1 MYKVEF
7 SVLTELQKSCP
18 PPTQRDLANSLSFSL
33 GKVNYVLRNL
43 REKGFLSDGNK
54 ITRQGREALEPYRV
68 KNAVILAAGLS
79 SRLAPISFEKPKGLL
94 TVRGEVLIER
104 QIRQLKAVG
113 INDITVV
120 VGYLKEQFFYLEEKF
135 GVKLVINE
143 DYWKYNNTSS
153 VSLVLDRLS
162 NTYLCSSD
170 NYFIENP
177 FNTYEYR
184 PYYSA
189 EFAEGKTEEYCLS
202 TDKDGLITRVTVAGE
217 NSWYMIGHVYFD
229 RNFSQKFVELFRKD
243 YERIDIKEKLWEDFY
258 IEHLDALKLY
268 IKENKGNIFEFDSV
282 EELRQ
287 FDPESLRL
295 INSKILNNIARIFDC
310 SIEEISN
317 IKKIKEGMTNN
328 SFAFNVGDTRYVYR
342 HPGRNT
348 DYINRASESFSMQV
362 AKKLGLDKTFIDM
375 SAEEGW
381 KLSYFID
388 GVTTL
393 NYLNK
398 EQVSQALSKLRTL
411 HEAKVQSEFDFDV
424 WGKIDVFK
432 EKLRSTPKV
441 DYPEFS
447 QLSEQMEKLRQYV
460 EREPVEPILC
470 HCDSYAPNFMV
481 HKNGMELIDWEY
493 SGNSDPAFDLGV
505 FICCSKDYSY
515 EDALE
520 ILKIYY
526 QRELTPSDLRHCLA
540 YIAIASYYWFVWALY
555 QESSG
560 RPVGSYLYLWHKCT
574 KTYLE
579 KSLRLYY
586 LGK

>member
-1 MYKVEF
+1 MLKVEF
-7 SVLTELQKSCP
+7 YVLTELQKSYNT
-18 PPTQRDLANSLSFSL
+18 PTQRDLAKSLAFSL
-33 GKVNYVLRNL
+33 GKVNNVLKNL
-43 REKGFLSDGNK
+43 RKKGFICDDNK
-54 ITRQGREALEPYRV
+54 ITPQGQVALEPYRV

-94 TVRGEVLIER
+94 TVRGEILIER

-113 INDITVV
+113 IDDITVV

-153 VSLVLDRLS
+153 VSLILDRLS

-177 FNTYEYR
+177 FSTYEYR
-184 PYYSA
+184 SYYSA
-189 EFAEGKTEEYCLS
+189 EYSAGKTEEYCLT
-202 TDKDGLITRVTVAGE
+202 TDKDGLITGVSVGGE

-229 RNFSQKFVELFRKD
+229 RSFSQKFVKLFQKD
-243 YERIDIKEKLWEDFY
+243 YARADMKEKLWEDFY
-258 IEHLDALKLY
+258 IDHLDTLKLY
-268 IKENKGNIFEFDSV
+268 IRENKGNIFEFDSV

-287 FDPESLRL
+287 FDPNSLKQ
-295 INSKILNNIARIFDC
+295 INSKILNNVARIFNCGVD
-310 SIEEISN
+310 EITN

-328 SFAFNVGDTRYVYR
+328 SFAFNVGDKRYVYR

-348 DYINRASESFSMQV
+348 DYINRVSESFSMNV
-362 AKKLGLDKTFIDM
+362 AKKLGLDKTFIEM
-375 SAEEGW
+375 SPKEGW
-381 KLSYFID
+381 KLSHFID
-388 GVTTL
+388 NAQTL
-393 NYLNK
+393 DYRNEN
-398 EQVSQALSKLRTL
+398 QVRTALSMLRKL
-411 HEAKVQSEFDFDV
+411 HQAKVHSEFDFDV
-424 WGKIDVFK
+424 WGKIESFK
-432 EKLRSTPKV
+432 EKLFLTSKA

-447 QLSEQMEKLRQYV
+447 QLSAQMETLRQVV
-460 EREPVEPILC
+460 EEDSSGSVLC

-481 HKNGMELIDWEY
+481 HQKGMELIDWEY
-493 SGNSDPAFDLGV
+493 SGNCDPAFDLGV
-505 FICCSKDYSY
+505 FICCSENYSY
-515 EDALE
+515 DDALE
-520 ILKIYY
+520 VLRMYY
-526 QRELTPSDLRHCLA
+526 QRELTQSELRHCLA

-574 KTYLE
+574 MLYLE
-579 KSLRLYY
+579 KSLRLYS